1 MANRFQQLRPLWHYA
16 RYCLI
21 YGLVPL
27 TVSCSHS
34 IEHQKDPS
42 LAHTS
47 VDYFIPEKFSAM
59 LTNKFRHNPKQE
71 EKRDR
76 TGMPLPLMKHT
87 RPHIAGLKPTYRTQY
102 AYSENCLNAP
112 SPLGA
117 MPTHFWSD
125 DPLNHVLFDHQ
136 KPARTPWGTKRTLP
150 LSPGDLIE
158 VLIFEGEE
166 FSGNYVVNL
175 DGNLNLPFTTAIPI
189 QGLDTSEVENK
200 IAMHLIKNDLFKPI
214 NLKVS
219 VRTLQWAPIQV
230 SVAGA
235 VYNAGRQLINDKLP
249 SQVHKDRTVA
259 YGGYP
264 ATRFLSEALR
274 AASGVRPD
282 AKVSKV
288 IVIRDGWQM
297 DIDLSGI
304 FSGAPVHDIPLI
316 AGDHVVVPTTGC
328 FQHEL
333 VRPSQITPK
342 GFRVYISNLITP
354 SKNNSAANVGKY
366 STSLPYGTK
375 LLQAAVSGN
384 CVGGIYSTDA
394 SRRVVLISKNP
405 LTGQTEVIL
414 RSVED
419 LINHASRDE
428 FNPYV
433 LPEDAIACYDSTVT
447 NIRDIARTLGDIV
460 SPFTQFKYL
469 FDLIDAQ

>member
-1 MANRFQQLRPLWHYA
+1 MKPSFRARRNFQFILCSI
-16 RYCLI
+16 CLA
-21 YGLVPL
+21 LL
-27 TVSCSHS
+27 TIPYSGCTHS
-34 IEHQKDPS
+34 IKHQKAPS
-42 LAHTS
+42 LAHTNF
-47 VDYFIPEKFSAM
+47 DYFIPEKMPHEKEQPIRPAHNENQAPEQAGM
-59 LTNKFRHNPKQE
+59 LSQ
-71 EKRDR
+71 
-76 TGMPLPLMKHT
+76 LLKHT
-87 RPHIAGLKPTYRTQY
+87 RPHVVGLKPTYRTQY

-112 SPLGA
+112 SPFGA

-136 KPARTPWGTKRTLP
+136 MPLHSPWGQKRTLP

-175 DGNLNLPFTTAIPI
+175 DGNLNLPFTSAIPI

-230 SVAGA
+230 SIAGA
-235 VYNAGRQLINDKLP
+235 VYNPGRQLINEKLP
-249 SQVHKDRTVA
+249 SQIQKDRTLA

-264 ATRFLSEALR
+264 STRFLSEALR
-274 AASGVRPD
+274 SASGVRPD
-282 AKVSKV
+282 AKINKV

-297 DIDLSGI
+297 DVDLSGI

-328 FQHEL
+328 FQHQL

-354 SKNNSAANVGKY
+354 AKNNSAANVGKY

-384 CVGGIYSTDA
+384 CVGGIYSTNA
-394 SRRVVLISKNP
+394 ARRVVLISKNP
-405 LTGQTEVIL
+405 LTGETEVIL

-419 LINHASRDE
+419 LINHANRDE

-447 NIRDIARTLGDIV
+447 NIRDIAGTLGDILA
-460 SPFTQFKYL
+460 PFTKFRYL
-469 FDLIDAQ
+469 FDLINE